1 MPKNPNQKIKL
12 LFILDMLQRE
22 TDENHLV
29 TTQEIISM
37 LKANDIIV
45 ERKTIYDDINC
56 LIDYGY
62 DIIQVKARING
73 GYYLA
78 SRDFELPELKL
89 LVDAVQSSRFITK
102 KKSRELIQKL
112 ERLTSKH
119 EASQLH
125 RQVYVS
131 DSAKAENESIYYNVD
146 SIHKAIYDDVKI
158 NFTYLEWSVNKE
170 LVPKKQGKKYE
181 VSPWALL
188 WQDEN
193 YYLLAYDAE
202 AGLMKHYRVDKIG
215 KVVPLAEKRAGRDI
229 FEKMNL
235 ADYVNQT
242 FGMYG
247 GELTNVTLQ
256 FPDRL
261 IGVVMDRFGRDI
273 IVKKRDDG
281 FFTIS
286 VKAAISG
293 QFFGWLAG
301 IGKEVKIVSPLEVKE
316 QYENWLK
323 EILAQFN

>member
-1 MPKNPNQKIKL
+1 MPKNPNQKIKIL
-12 LFILDMLQRE
+12 YILDMLQRE

-37 LKANDIIV
+37 LQANDIIV
-45 ERKTIYDDINC
+45 ERKTVYDDINR

-62 DIIQVKARING
+62 DIIQVKARVNG

-78 SRDFELPELKL
+78 SRDFELAELKL
-89 LVDAVQSSRFITK
+89 LVDAVQSSKFITR
-102 KKSRELIQKL
+102 KKSRELIRKL

-131 DSAKAENESIYYNVD
+131 ESAKAENESIYYNVD
-146 SIHKAIYDDVKI
+146 SIHTAIFHDVKI
-158 NFTYLEWSVNKE
+158 NFTYLEWSINKE
-170 LVPKKQGKKYE
+170 LIPKKQGEKYE

-193 YYLLAYDAE
+193 YYLVAYDTK

-215 KVVPLAEKRAGRDI
+215 KVSITAEKREGREV

-235 ADYVNQT
+235 AEYVNET

-247 GELTNVTLQ
+247 GERTNVTLQ
-256 FPDRL
+256 FPDKL
-261 IGVVMDRFGRDI
+261 IGVVMDRFGKDI

-281 FFTIS
+281 YFTIS
-286 VKAAISG
+286 VKVAVSG
-293 QFFGWLAG
+293 QFFGWLTG
-301 IGKEVKIVSPLEVKE
+301 IGKEARIISPDEVKK
-316 QYENWLK
+316 QYKDWLK
-323 EILAQFN
+323 EILAQ